1 VIAWGGGNRERQAGW
16 SSHQPSSSH
25 QESAMLQPL
34 NQAVSGNRQMF
45 AYHFV
50 ALENAPIVSFAE
62 RNPRRARDR
71 MAK

>member
-1 VIAWGGGNRERQAGW
+1 
-16 SSHQPSSSH
+16 
-25 QESAMLQPL
+25 MLQPL